1 MKATGIIR
9 RIDNLGRIVIPKEIR
24 KNLRLKNGEN
34 MEIFINE
41 NENIILR
48 KYSQID
54 KLKEF
59 AKDIVDSISSITKN
73 NVLIT
78 NTDIIIAANNK
89 KKEYIN
95 KEISNQIIE
104 LINKRKEVDQ
114 DTNINLIDSKI
125 EESNFALYPIIV
137 SGDAIGS
144 IIILSDDEITSQHTL
159 LLKIISTFLAK
170 YIEE

>member
-78 NTDIIIAANNK
+78 NTDVFIAASNK

-104 LINKRKEVDQ
+104 MINKRKEINQ
-114 DTNINLIDSKI
+114 DININLTEDKI
-125 EESNFALYPIIV
+125 EQTNFSFYPIIV
-137 SGDAIGS
+137 NGDAVGS
-144 IIILSDDEITSQHTL
+144 IIILSDNEITNENTL

-170 YIEE
+170 HIEE